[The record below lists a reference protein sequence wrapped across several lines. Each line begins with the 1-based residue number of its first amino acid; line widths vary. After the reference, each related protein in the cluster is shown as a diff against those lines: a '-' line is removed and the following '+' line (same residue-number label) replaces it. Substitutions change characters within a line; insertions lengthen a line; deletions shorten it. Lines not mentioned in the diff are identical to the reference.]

1 MIEPDQHPP
10 IAAHCRTQEA
20 QASNAALRLLAI
32 RPRTVDEMRQRLS
45 TRFGGAAAEK
55 TISRLQAQGL
65 LNDAAF
71 AQQWRNSRERR
82 KPRSQGMIQREL
94 RAKGVADEI
103 ISRTLEGYDSAAA
116 AHRAAARYAARQ
128 SGAGRAVFDR
138 RVGAF
143 LNRRGFNGEIIRQTL
158 ERLREELQITRADSP
173 ED

>member
-1 MIEPDQHPP
+1 MIEPNQHPP
-10 IAAHCRTQEA
+10 IAAHRRTQEA
-20 QASNAALRLLAI
+20 QANNAALRLLAI

-45 TRFGGAAAEK
+45 TRFGAAAAEK
-55 TISRLQAQGL
+55 TVNRLQAQGL

-71 AQQWRNSRERR
+71 AQQWRNSREHR
-82 KPRSQGMIQREL
+82 KPRSQRMIQREL

-103 ISRTLEGYDSAAA
+103 IRQTLEGYDSAAA

-128 SGAGRAVFDR
+128 SSGGRAVFDR

-158 ERLREELQITRADSP
+158 ERLREELQVTRAESP